1 MSHHPSFL
9 LGEALEALAE
19 ITEAAGF
26 VEALLVADN
35 ALARIRP
42 GEKNQRAADRGA
54 AAFRIGDGAGAPP
67 AAVCARPGAGR
78 RDANSTP
85 APSPQLTVVPDPEL
99 CEHRRGGYVCTRTA
113 HTGPGGHVYVS
124 GSWVPDRHHG
134 AS

>member
-1 MSHHPSFL
+1 MSYHPSFL

-19 ITEAAGF
+19 ITTSASF

-42 GEKNQRAADRGA
+42 GEINQRGADRGA
-54 AAFRIGDGAGAPP
+54 VAFRIGDGAGAPP
-67 AAVCARPGAGR
+67 ASNATGVGR
-78 RDANSTP
+78 RDATTTP

-99 CEHRRGGYVCTRTA
+99 CDHRRGGYVCTRTA
-113 HTGPGGHVYVS
+113 HAGPGGHVYVS